1 MRDVDGAADGG
12 GSMAAWVAEIADL
25 EGRLAMAR
33 TRLIARL
40 VRKELAGEDPS
51 LIDQS
56 MSDLGR
62 NKHIEAVRR
71 RMAAVPPQPG
81 AFKRGRRYLLTQ
93 EAYAEELGLQG
104 RPDVAKASAPPPDD
118 AESRMLE
125 RLERLR
131 GRR

>member
-1 MRDVDGAADGG
+1 MREADGAADG
-12 GSMAAWVAEIADL
+12 GSMAAWVQEIADL

-40 VRKELAGEDPS
+40 VRRELAGEDPS

-62 NKHIEAVRR
+62 NRHIEAVRR
-71 RMAAVPPQPG
+71 RMKADPPLPG

-93 EAYAEELGLQG
+93 EAYAEELGLLA
-104 RPDVAKASAPPPDD
+104 RPGVAKAAAAPPDD
-118 AESRMLE
+118 AETRMLE

-131 GRR
+131 GKR